1 MNVNLDAL
9 AAFEAV
15 ARHGSF
21 TRAARELAVTQSAVS
36 HRVRGLEQQL
46 GVTLL
51 VRSTREVTPTE
62 AGATLAEGVRRGLT
76 AIRDTLQ
83 RIEERREGESLAVS
97 CSPSF
102 AIRWLVRHLYRYR
115 EKQPATRVHIAAA
128 DELVSPGVAGID
140 VCIRFGAGRYP
151 GLSVTR
157 LSTEE
162 VFPVASPSLIAH
174 TPLRSESQ
182 LADHQL
188 LHHDVMRDHPEHVS
202 WARWLSPRARRRVD
216 AEAGQR
222 FSHAHMALEA
232 ALAGQGV
239 ALGRTT
245 LVADDLRE
253 GRLVAPLRRRVPSGL
268 AYWFLST
275 RAGADEPRIS
285 AFLDWLRRALAG
297 RG

>member
-15 ARHGSF
+15 ARHASF
-21 TRAARELAVTQSAVS
+21 TRAARELHVTQSAVS
-36 HRVRGLEQQL
+36 HRVRGLEEQL
-46 GVTLL
+46 GQTLL
-51 VRSTREVTPTE
+51 LRSTREVTLTE
-62 AGATLAEGVRRGLT
+62 AGALLADGVTRGLGTIRDSLRRIEDRRGE
-76 AIRDTLQ
+76 A
-83 RIEERREGESLAVS
+83 SLAVS

-102 AIRWLVRHLYRYR
+102 AIRWLVRNLHDFP
-115 EKQPATRVHIAAA
+115 QAHTAVHIAAA
-128 DELVSPGVAGID
+128 DELVSPGRAGID
-140 VCIRFGAGRYP
+140 VCIRFGAGHYP

-162 VFPVASPSLIAH
+162 VFPVASPALLAR
-174 TPLRSESQ
+174 TPLRRASQ
-182 LADHQL
+182 LADHRL
-188 LHHDVMRDHPEHVS
+188 LHHDVMRDHPEHVPWS
-202 WARWLSPRARRRVD
+202 RWLSPRAKRHVD
-216 AEAGQR
+216 AEAGPR

-253 GRLVAPLRRRVPSGL
+253 KRLVAPLRRRVPSGL

-275 RAGADEPRIS
+275 REGAGEPRII
-285 AFLDWLRRALAG
+285 AFRTWLSRALAAQVT
-297 RG
+297 